1 MPAMRWICVY
11 VVYVVRNIHESTT
24 QQPKHTHTRH
34 TRLTLH
40 MWKWWIMSVERM
52 QWMMDSRTALN
63 TAAALG
69 AWSREKMLQSGY
81 VCVCV

>member
-1 MPAMRWICVY
+1 
-11 VVYVVRNIHESTT
+11 
-24 QQPKHTHTRH
+24 
-34 TRLTLH
+34 